1 MAKNTIA
8 DLDTTPSN
16 NTDFLGQPSSGSA
29 GANTIDSIFQKLAG
43 LLARAYVDWGGGG
56 TVGGTANAITLI
68 SASTYQTLEDGMQV
82 AFKATADN
90 TGATTLNLDSIGAKA
105 IRLKGDTALSG
116 GEIIEDGRYLLVY
129 DEAYNSAAGAW
140 VLLNPEPPEVVIPDA
155 GGWTQIGGTTSWTSG
170 ATLDLTSIPTTYQ
183 RLVLRINGASHNS
196 GSNQNLTIAL
206 SDDNGSSWGSAH
218 TVAVAIGSSALAN
231 AMIEID
237 AAGVAGISKASKM
250 IGNQGG
256 AGDFFDTKTA
266 VIDALRLAWSG
277 GAADAGSVTLWG
289 VK

>member
-1 MAKNTIA
+1 MPLN
-8 DLDTTPSN
+8 
-16 NTDFLGQPSSGSA
+16 GSGTASKPA
-29 GANTIDSIFQKLAG
+29 GT
-43 LLARAYVDWGGGG
+43 
-56 TVGGTANAITLI
+56 TANANTTIE
-68 SASTYQTLEDGMQV
+68 SAKFNSIIDDIYSIFNLPRPILYGG
-82 AFKATADN
+82 
-90 TGATTLNLDSIGAKA
+90 TGATTASDARTALGLEIGTNVQGHSDNLDALGTAFSKA
-105 IRLKGDTALSG
+105 TASGPASLALAEDTDNGTNKVTITAPASLTA
-116 GEIIEDGRYLLVY
+116 DRTLT
-129 DEAYNSAAGAW
+129 A
-140 VLLNPEPPEVVIPDA
+140 PDA
-155 GGWTQIGGTTSWTSG
+155 SGTLALTSDIPSQGGWTQIGGTTSWTSG

-256 AGDFFDTKTA
+256 AADFFDTKTA

-289 VK
+289 IK